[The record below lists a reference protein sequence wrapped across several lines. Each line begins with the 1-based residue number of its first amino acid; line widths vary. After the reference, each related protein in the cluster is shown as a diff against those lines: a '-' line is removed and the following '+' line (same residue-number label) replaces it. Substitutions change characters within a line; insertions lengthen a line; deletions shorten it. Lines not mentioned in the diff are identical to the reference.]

1 MTFRNIFD
9 SLSDKRKDQMACIKG
24 VGGTLFAVKGIVHDT
39 ESDLYCLTF
48 GTMPEEEDMP
58 APIKDDKQMTL
69 GDLFKE
75 LGI

>member
-1 MTFRNIFD
+1 MTVRNIFD

-24 VGGTLFAVKGIVHDT
+24 VGGTLFAVKGIIHDT

-48 GTMPEEEDMP
+48 GSMPEDEP
-58 APIKDDKQMTL
+58 VKIIDDKQMTI